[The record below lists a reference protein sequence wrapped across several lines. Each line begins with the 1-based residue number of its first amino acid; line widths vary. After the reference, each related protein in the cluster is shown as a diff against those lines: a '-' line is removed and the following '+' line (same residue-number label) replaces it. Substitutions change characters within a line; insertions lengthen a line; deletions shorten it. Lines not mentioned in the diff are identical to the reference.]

1 MLSKVIVVHFDVIY
15 QSDIDHISYEIYLVV
30 LEKNKVG
37 WCYTKVCHCKQRKK
51 SFLKPTFYVSKILH
65 N

>member
-1 MLSKVIVVHFDVIY
+1 MLSKEIVVHFDGIY

-37 WCYTKVCHCKQRKK
+37 VIRSHVTVNN
-51 SFLKPTFYVSKILH
+51 V
-65 N
+65 

>member
-1 MLSKVIVVHFDVIY
+1 MLSKEIVVHFDGIY

-37 WCYTKVCHCKQRKK
+37 EVM
-51 SFLKPTFYVSKILH
+51 SL
-65 N
+65 

>member
-1 MLSKVIVVHFDVIY
+1 MLSKAIVVHFDVIY

-37 WCYTKVCHCKQRKK
+37 VIRRYVTVNNVKK
-51 SFLKPTFYVSKILH
+51 AS
-65 N
+65 